1 MELGKLFVM
10 LGLNEWIR
18 LKDLG
23 HYAEYYTKYYVESY
37 G

>member
-1 MELGKLFVM
+1 MKLGKFYVM

-18 LKDLG
+18 LKDLE
-23 HYAEYYTKYYVESY
+23 HNAEYYTKYYVESY